1 MLLDR
6 CQPLSGI
13 CAGLLALAAC
23 AAYASAAPVAPARP
37 PVESFFENPAFS
49 AALLS
54 PDARHLALR
63 VGSAGKHDVLA
74 VIDVDTMAFK
84 VVANFSD
91 ADVGSFEWV
100 NNDRLLF
107 NSADRGVAEG
117 QSQLD
122 PGLYAVDRTGA
133 RFRQLANRGGYYG
146 HPSRDPMVL
155 PSTTYMLHQRGAQDS
170 DNVYVISAEYD
181 HRYAFRSTELLQLNT
196 VNGRSKPVASPAPVR
211 DWLLD
216 QKGEPRVALSYDRNI
231 RKTWYLDP
239 ATAAWRTI
247 AESQSYKEAPGNFT
261 PFAFGPD
268 GTLFVTANGD
278 GDKTGLYRFDFAAGK
293 LGQAI
298 VKVDDYDFSG
308 QLLTNQR
315 KLLGVRVLS
324 DAYSDE
330 WIDAGMKAVK
340 LRIDALLPST
350 VNLVSVAARAET
362 AWVLVESHS
371 DVQPRFTSL
380 FNMESGQLKKV
391 GGSQIRI
398 DPARMGRQ
406 QMVRYKA
413 RDGRVIPAWLT
424 LPQGSAGKNLPLVML
439 VHGGPFLRGGEW
451 GWDADTQFLASR
463 GYAVLAPEFRGS
475 RGFGRDHFRAG
486 MKQWGLAMQDDIA
499 DGAKWAIAEGIVD
512 PARICIAGASYGGYA
527 ALMGL
532 VNDPG
537 LYKCAIN
544 WLGVT
549 DIELMYTGHWSF
561 DSDMSDVYKQYGMP
575 VLVGDVEKDAAQFKA
590 TSPLEQ
596 AARVTQPLLLAY
608 GGADKRVPLYH
619 GRKFYEAVKLTNPN
633 VEWVVYPDEGHG
645 WQSLT
650 TNIDFWTRVEKFLD
664 RNIGKP

>member
-1 MLLDR
+1 
-6 CQPLSGI
+6 
-13 CAGLLALAAC
+13 
-23 AAYASAAPVAPARP
+23 
-37 PVESFFENPAFS
+37 
-49 AALLS
+49 
-54 PDARHLALR
+54 
-63 VGSAGKHDVLA
+63 
-74 VIDVDTMAFK
+74 
-84 VVANFSD
+84 
-91 ADVGSFEWV
+91 
-100 NNDRLLF
+100 
-107 NSADRGVAEG
+107 
-117 QSQLD
+117 
-122 PGLYAVDRTGA
+122 
-133 RFRQLANRGGYYG
+133 
-146 HPSRDPMVL
+146 
-155 PSTTYMLHQRGAQDS
+155 
-170 DNVYVISAEYD
+170 
-181 HRYAFRSTELLQLNT
+181 
-196 VNGRSKPVASPAPVR
+196 
-211 DWLLD
+211 
-216 QKGEPRVALSYDRNI
+216 
-231 RKTWYLDP
+231 
-239 ATAAWRTI
+239 
-247 AESQSYKEAPGNFT
+247 
-261 PFAFGPD
+261 
-268 GTLFVTANGD
+268 
-278 GDKTGLYRFDFAAGK
+278 
-293 LGQAI
+293 
-298 VKVDDYDFSG
+298 
-308 QLLTNQR
+308 
-315 KLLGVRVLS
+315 
-324 DAYSDE
+324 
-330 WIDAGMKAVK
+330 
-340 LRIDALLPST
+340 
-350 VNLVSVAARAET
+350 
-362 AWVLVESHS
+362 
-371 DVQPRFTSL
+371 
-380 FNMESGQLKKV
+380 MESGQLKKV

>member
-1 MLLDR
+1 MAR
-6 CQPLSGI
+6 QPRHRI
-13 CAGLLALAAC
+13 CAGLLALAAGAAC
-23 AAYASAAPVAPARP
+23 ADTTPAAPRRP

-49 AALLS
+49 AALLA
-54 PDARHLALR
+54 PDARHIALR

-107 NSADRGVAEG
+107 DSVDRGLGDGARD
-117 QSQLD
+117 LA
-122 PGLYAVDRTGA
+122 PGLFAVDRDGA

-146 HPSRDPMVL
+146 YPSRDPMVL
-155 PSTTYMLHQRGAQDS
+155 PSTVTMLHQRGAQDS
-170 DNVYVISAEYD
+170 DSVYVINAEYD
-181 HRYAFRSTELLQLNT
+181 HRYYFRSAELLQLNT
-196 VNGRSKPVASPAPVR
+196 VTGRSKPIDRPAPMR
-211 DWLLD
+211 RWLLD
-216 QKGEPRVALSYDRNI
+216 QKGQPRVALSYDRNV

-239 ATAAWRTI
+239 ATAEWRTL
-247 AESQSYKEAPGNFT
+247 AESDIYKEAPTDFT
-261 PFAFGPD
+261 PLEFGPD
-268 GTLFVTANGD
+268 GTLLVTANAD
-278 GDKTGLYRFDFAAGK
+278 SDKTALYRFDLAVGK

-298 VKVDDYDFSG
+298 VKIDDYDFSG
-308 QLLTNQR
+308 RLLTNQR

-330 WIDAGMKAVK
+330 WIDADMKAVK
-340 LRIDALLPST
+340 QRVDALLPGL

-362 AWVLVESHS
+362 PWVLVASHS

-380 FNMESGQLKKV
+380 FNTATGQLKKV

-398 DPARMGRQ
+398 DPAQMGRQ

-424 LPQGSAGKNLPLVML
+424 LPHGSTGKNLPLVML
-439 VHGGPFLRGGEW
+439 VHGGPFVRGGVW
-451 GWDADTQFLASR
+451 GWDADSQFLASR
-463 GYAVLAPEFRGS
+463 GYAVLEPEFRGS
-475 RGFGRDHFRAG
+475 TGFGRDHFRAG

-512 PARICIAGASYGGYA
+512 RGRICIAGASYGGYA

-549 DIELMYTGHWSF
+549 DIQLMYTGHWSF
-561 DSDMSDVYKQYGMP
+561 ESDMSDVYKQYGMP
-575 VLVGDVEKDAAQFKA
+575 LLVGDMENDAAQFKA
-590 TSPLEQ
+590 TSPLAQ
-596 AARVTQPLLLAY
+596 AARITQPLLLAY
-608 GGADKRVPLYH
+608 GGADQRVPLYH
-619 GRKFYEAVKLTNPN
+619 GSKFYEEVKRTNPN

-645 WQSLT
+645 WQVPK
-650 TNIDFWTRVEKFLD
+650 NRYDFWTRVEKFLD